1 MSTAFTLE
9 NRIIQWH
16 QNRNLIE
23 GSTDHQQFEKLLEE
37 VEELRLNIMKSQP
50 IVDDIGDIIVVLIN
64 LAHRNNLTLHECMEH
79 AFNDIRHR
87 KGKMVDGL
95 FVKELVDE
103 SAVDKSYRALKDSG
117 S

>member
-1 MSTAFTLE
+1 MTTSFTIE

-16 QNRNLIE
+16 ENRNLIA

-79 AFNDIRHR
+79 AFKDIRHR
-87 KGKMVDGL
+87 KGKMVNGI
-95 FVKELVDE
+95 FVKERVDE
-103 SAVDKSYRALKDSG
+103 SKDL
-117 S
+117 

>member
-1 MSTAFTLE
+1 MTIAYTLE
-9 NRIIQWH
+9 SRIVHWH
-16 QNRNLIE
+16 HDRNLIH

-37 VEELRLNIMKSQP
+37 VEELRLNIMNSQP

-64 LAHRNNLTLHECMEH
+64 LAHRNNLTLHDCMSH
-79 AFNDIRHR
+79 AYEDIRHR

-103 SAVDKSYRALKDSG
+103 TVKS
-117 S
+117 

>member
-1 MSTAFTLE
+1 MTVAFTLE
-9 NRIIQWH
+9 KRIIEWH
-16 QNRNLIE
+16 KNRNLID

-87 KGKMVDGL
+87 KGKMVDGI
-95 FVKELVDE
+95 FVKALVDE
-103 SAVDKSYRALKDSG
+103 SKPT
-117 S
+117 